1 MADENS
7 NENGAE
13 ATAQSNEAAQAPG
26 IHVLV
31 QYIKDFSFENPNAPM
46 SLSGD
51 VSKNSKINIGV
62 NVQATPLSETDFEV
76 VLQIE
81 ASAKDGETVIFNAEL
96 YYGAV
101 FKIIGVDADAI
112 HPMVMIECP
121 RILFPFARRI
131 VSDAIRDGGFPPLMI
146 DPIDFAALYRDNV
159 LANAE
164 VSEANGKSDE
174 GITAEGETK
183 Q

>member
-1 MADENS
+1 MADEDKIV
-7 NENGAE
+7 ETKQAE
-13 ATAQSNEAAQAPG
+13 APG

-31 QYIKDFSFENPNAPM
+31 QYIKDFSFENPNAHM

-51 VSKNSKINIGV
+51 VSQNSQINISI
-62 NVQATPLSETDFEV
+62 NVQATPLSDTDFEV

-101 FKIIGVDADAI
+101 FKIIGVDAESI

-131 VSDAIRDGGFPPLMI
+131 VSDSIRDGGFPPLMI
-146 DPIDFAALYRDNV
+146 DPVDFAALYRDNL

-164 VSEANGKSDE
+164 NASEGE
-174 GITAEGETK
+174 TAEGETK